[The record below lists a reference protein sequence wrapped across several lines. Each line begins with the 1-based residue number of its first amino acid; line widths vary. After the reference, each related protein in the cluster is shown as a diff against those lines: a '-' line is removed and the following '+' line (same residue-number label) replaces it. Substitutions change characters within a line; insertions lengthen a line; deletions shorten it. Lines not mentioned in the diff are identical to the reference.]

1 MKVLHAAFCGG
12 HLLLWGETSIS
23 RDDPASGKSRGG
35 KSRLLQPSP
44 YDLGFNGLNDALEA
58 AGMEFRADKDWT
70 GGVEA
75 WLPSQGSAPWP
86 STPLIGAPPASSTQ
100 VHWLPWNIT
109 AFAMLGREAVA
120 LLCAC
125 VGKDTLAPGVLVGSD
140 LAFWA
145 QALRFAGSMV
155 ARQRFIPGLAKEG
168 KTWCGRWI
176 PCFNEQDAVRLEIFA
191 RAMPSSARALTL
203 DNGIPPESPPRAIVR
218 QFLEWILDHLVRSA
232 TGLQG
237 LSPAHP
243 RHGKGHRFP
252 SVHDAWLHGLLSS
265 DDEVEGKEAD
275 LVRLQEDVRRW
286 HLLVS
291 VSDHAPFRLC
301 FRLEEP
307 AESDGPWTV
316 RYLLRSV
323 EDPSLLIPV
332 EKAWKNRSAEAAM
345 FREMGFNVQEYLLSS
360 LGQAAKL
367 SVEMERGLRAS
378 KPSHHTLDGNGAYRF
393 LTETAFILE
402 ESGFGILLPSWWT
415 RTGTKQRLRLHANV
429 ESPKFQTC
437 CGSILD
443 TLVHFEWQVAIGEES
458 LTYGELQT
466 LAQMK
471 SDLIQVRGQW
481 VHVDA
486 QELQAALEFW
496 KKRKDGSARVRDI
509 VRMAIGAEEVS
520 DRIPLSGVTATG
532 WIGDLLN
539 RLSGRMELAPL
550 PLPAGFLATL
560 RPYQERGFAWLDF
573 LVNLGFG
580 ACLADDMGLGKTVQA
595 LALVARRREG
605 LSSGPA
611 LLVCPT
617 SVIGNWLKE
626 AAKFAPQLSVLVH
639 HGADRDKGTGFAEAA
654 LRHDMVLTSYALLYR
669 DLHTLQ
675 NIAWAGVILDEAQNI
690 KNAETRQA
698 RAVRSLESGY
708 RITLTG
714 TPVENNVGDLWS
726 LMEFLNP
733 GFLGHRSGF
742 KNRFFVPIQAHRDA
756 EAAQRLKSITGPF
769 ILRRLKT
776 DASIITDLP
785 EKMEMKVYC
794 NLTREQASLY
804 ETVVEALSRDLE
816 NADSTERR
824 GILLGAL
831 SKLKQVCNHPAHFL
845 GDHSALANR
854 SGKLARL
861 AEMLEEVLAA
871 GERALIFTQFAE
883 MGTLLQGHLQETFG
897 QEALFLH
904 GGVAKKK
911 RDEMV
916 ERFQSHGGPS
926 LFILSL
932 KAGGTGL
939 NLTRA
944 NHVFHF
950 DRWWN
955 PAVENQ
961 ATDRAFRIGQD
972 KNVQVHKFLCV
983 GTLEEKIDEMIERKK
998 DVADE
1003 VVGTGEAWLTELST
1017 DALKEIFALRHEA
1030 LGTI

>member
-1 MKVLHAAFCGG
+1 MKILHAAFCGG
-12 HLLLWGETSIS
+12 HLLLWGETPIS
-23 RDDPASGKSRGG
+23 EDGPPPAKARGR
-35 KSRLLQPSP
+35 KTRQATPSP
-44 YDLGFNGLNDALEA
+44 YDLGFDGLNDALEA
-58 AGMEFRADKDWT
+58 AGLDFRADEEWT
-70 GGVEA
+70 GWVES
-75 WLPSQGSAPWP
+75 WLPSQGASPLP
-86 STPLIGAPPASSTQ
+86 STPLIGEAPASSAQTR
-100 VHWLPWNIT
+100 LAPWTVT
-109 AFAMLGREAVA
+109 AFAMDGEEAVE

-125 VGKDTLAPGVLVGSD
+125 VGRNTLAPGVLVGSD

-145 QALRFAGSMV
+145 TAMRFSGSLA
-155 ARQRFIPGLAKEG
+155 ARQRFIPGLTREG
-168 KTWCGRWI
+168 ETWCGRWT
-176 PCFNEQDAVRLEIFA
+176 PCFSEQDAVRLENLA
-191 RAMPSSARALTL
+191 RSMPSSARALTFE
-203 DNGIPPESPPRAIVR
+203 NGMAPETPPREAIR
-218 QFLEWILDHLVRSA
+218 QFIEWILDHLVRSA
-232 TGLQG
+232 APSQE
-237 LSPAHP
+237 PPPKP
-243 RHGKGHRFP
+243 RRKKGSRFD
-252 SVHDAWLHGLLSS
+252 SVHDAWLHGLLSR
-265 DDEVEGKEAD
+265 DDEVEGGD
-275 LVRLQEDVRRW
+275 TDMTRLQGEVGQWRRP
-286 HLLVS
+286 VAMA
-291 VSDHAPFRLC
+291 DNAPFRLC

-307 AESDGPWTV
+307 LTGGGSWTV

-323 EDPSLLIPV
+323 EDPSLLIPA
-332 EKAWKNRSAEAAM
+332 EKAWNARSAEAAK

-360 LGQAAKL
+360 LGQAAAQ
-367 SVEMERGLRAS
+367 SVEIDQGLRAA
-378 KPSHHTLDGNGAYRF
+378 KPSHHALDGNGAHRF

-415 RTGTKQRLRLHANV
+415 RTGTKQRLQLRASV
-429 ESPKFQTC
+429 KSPKFQGGGGIT
-437 CGSILD
+437 LD
-443 TLVHFEWQVAIGEES
+443 EVVQFEWQVAIGEEN
-458 LTYGELQT
+458 LTYRELQA
-466 LAQMK
+466 LARMK
-471 SDLIQVRGQW
+471 SPLVQVRGQW

-486 QELQAALEFW
+486 EELQAALEFW

-520 DRIPLSGVTATG
+520 DRLPLAGVTATG
-532 WIGDLLN
+532 WVGDLLD
-539 RLSGRMELAPL
+539 RLAGRRELEPL
-550 PLPAGFLATL
+550 PLPAGFQATL

-580 ACLADDMGLGKTVQA
+580 ACLADDMGLGKTIQS
-595 LALVARRREG
+595 LALVARRRG
-605 LSSGPA
+605 DAPAGPA

-626 AAKFAPQLSVLVH
+626 AARFAPELSVLVH
-639 HGADRDKGTGFAEAA
+639 HGSDRDKGDGFADAA
-654 LRHDMVLTSYALLYR
+654 AGHDMVLTSYALLHR
-669 DLHTLQ
+669 DHQTLQ
-675 NIAWAGVILDEAQNI
+675 EIAWSGVILDEAQNI
-690 KNAETRQA
+690 KNAETKQA
-698 RAVRSLESGY
+698 RAARSLDAGY

-733 GFLGHRSGF
+733 GFLGSRTGF
-742 KNRFFVPIQAHRDA
+742 KNRFFVPIQANRDT
-756 EAAQRLKSITGPF
+756 EASQRLKSITGPF

-776 DASIITDLP
+776 DGSIISDLP
-785 EKMEMKVYC
+785 EKMEMKVFC

-804 ETVVEALSRDLE
+804 ETVVEELNGELE
-816 NADSTERR
+816 NAEGIERK
-824 GILLGAL
+824 GMLLGAL
-831 SKLKQVCNHPAHFL
+831 SKLKQVCNHPAQFL
-845 GDHSALANR
+845 GDNSGIPRR

-861 AEMLEEVLAA
+861 VEMLEEVLAV
-871 GERALIFTQFAE
+871 GERALVFTQFAQ
-883 MGTLLQGHLQETFG
+883 MGKILQKHLQETFG

-916 ERFQSHGGPS
+916 ERFQGDAGPP

-961 ATDRAFRIGQD
+961 ATDRAFRIGQT

-998 DVADE
+998 AVADE

-1017 DALKEIFALRHEA
+1017 DELKEIFALRREA
-1030 LGTI
+1030 LGTG